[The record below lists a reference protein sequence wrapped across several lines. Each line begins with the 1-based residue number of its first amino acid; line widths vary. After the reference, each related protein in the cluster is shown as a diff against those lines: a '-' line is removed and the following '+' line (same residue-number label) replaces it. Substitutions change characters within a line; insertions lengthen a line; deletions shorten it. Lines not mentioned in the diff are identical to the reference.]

1 MDTVFEKACVSIVN
15 PFVTGYILL
24 FSLLLFE
31 IYLVEGGSLAYEE
44 RRFTTIVP

>member
-1 MDTVFEKACVSIVN
+1 MDAVFEKACVSVVN

-24 FSLLLFE
+24 FALLLFV
-31 IYLVEGGSLAYEE
+31 IFLVVGGSLAYEG